1 MAYNFAVLPKQETDD
16 RKPET
21 TPVLDV
27 HPEERAQVAKFIANG
42 DSSSAVEAAKKIH
55 KRYKNAAS
63 EALLMDA
70 YIARIPALIDRNLEV
85 EARNLMEHVWER
97 YPASR
102 ERLKE
107 IRPLFSV
114 RKGELDALLQ
124 PLNDPSLSEEKR
136 AAIHKVI
143 ASQVADPGTLARC
156 NALPAEHPLRKTA
169 AALAAA
175 LEAVTSGPV
184 DDQALIFPE
193 ISRHSPFASW
203 KMLLRAIAAFY
214 RKDDELCQRCLAAI
228 DPHSAPARLIPA
240 LRAMIGQKQTLTP
253 ASEFLL
259 KQAGGTFEA
268 LRPKLIKLD
277 QLLEKKNLGP
287 AVREIRD
294 VLSVCQQN
302 CPGIIERLKQHI
314 GVRALLSG
322 LRYDRVESAL
332 QGHIVL
338 RDAYF
343 WRLMAR
349 SFEDPSLP
357 RGALLVACS
366 AWEEFRR
373 HAIREAWFPAQ
384 GPEVATLCLHMA
396 DLLNSLQM
404 EEYEPIRRQFFL
416 AFDGHAHYYK
426 DQPAEIRAVMLPRG
440 KIDFYF
446 IDPQKLLERA
456 CQADPCVENF
466 QRWFDWTSRNYP
478 ALTEFVAGRWR
489 VAFPKDV
496 RPLLHLMESAEK
508 TNALKK
514 AFGFMEQAE
523 QLDGLNPQVRKARL
537 RLLVSI
543 AVRHF
548 QNKKARLSELDLQ
561 AIESLPQAQQGD
573 RRAFV
578 AALRWVSSMLWGTD
592 EERVARTATVTR
604 LLNSEIAAEMV
615 LTGVARVCK
624 LQVKPV
630 APSALAPDA
639 KLAEGI
645 GRACALGDDMG
656 FKFEIPR
663 ALSGR
668 LLQELSG
675 EVAPDLPG
683 LSAIGEAALR
693 AENLPLAYAVAGAGL
708 TANSAGHAN
717 FLFLRARSLPPWEIR
732 RHDACL
738 GAASELARR
747 QRDHGLLDR
756 IGQWREEE
764 LDGMEPLS
772 DEITMSTEQIN
783 RVIQQEKEQRGYPT
797 SKPPQYIDDDADD
810 DYCDCPA
817 CRKQREGKPRAGMP
831 RGMPPGLE
839 VLEDLLDE
847 MAQQF
852 GPKQVAA
859 AIKDVMNDDIINFG
873 PAGKKKKKGR
883 QAREMSNDDTPF

>member
-1 MAYNFAVLPKQETDD
+1 M
-16 RKPET
+16 KPET
-21 TPVLDV
+21 TPVVDI
-27 HPEERAQVAKFIANG
+27 HPEERARVARFIANG

-55 KRYKNAAS
+55 KQYKNPAS
-63 EALLMDA
+63 EALLVDA
-70 YIARIPALIDRNLEV
+70 YIARIPVLIDRNLEV
-85 EARNLMEHVWER
+85 EARNLMEHVRER

-107 IRPLFSV
+107 IKALFSV

-124 PLNDPSLSEEKR
+124 PLNDPSLPEEKR

-143 ASQVADPGTLARC
+143 ATQVVDLGALAQC
-156 NALPAEHPLRKTA
+156 NALSAEHPLRKTA
-169 AALAAA
+169 TALAAA

-184 DDQALIFPE
+184 DDQSLIFPE
-193 ISRHSPFASW
+193 ISRHSPFAPW
-203 KMLLRAIAAFY
+203 KMLLRTIAAFY
-214 RKDDELCQRCLAAI
+214 RKDDGLCEKCLAAI
-228 DPHSAPARLIPA
+228 DPHSAPARLIPP

-253 ASEFLL
+253 ASKLLL
-259 KQAGGTFEA
+259 KQAGGNFEA

-277 QLLEKKNLGP
+277 QLLEKRNLGP
-287 AVREIRD
+287 AIREIRD
-294 VLSVCQQN
+294 VLSVSQQN

-349 SFEDPSLP
+349 SSEDPNLP
-357 RGALLVACS
+357 PAALLMACS

-384 GPEVATLCLHMA
+384 GLEVATLYLHMA
-396 DLLNSLQM
+396 DLLNRLRG
-404 EEYEPIRRQFFL
+404 EEYWPIRREFLL

-426 DQPAEIRAVMLPRG
+426 DQPAGIRAVMLPRG

-446 IDPQKLLERA
+446 IDMEKLLERA

-478 ALTEFVAGRWR
+478 VHSESVAGRWR
-489 VAFPKDV
+489 MAFPKDV

-543 AVRHF
+543 TVRHF

-573 RRAFV
+573 RKAFV

-592 EERVARTATVTR
+592 EERAVRTATVAQ
-604 LLNSEIAAEMV
+604 LLNSEIAAQVM
-615 LTGVARVCK
+615 LTGVARACK
-624 LQVKPV
+624 LPINVV
-630 APSALAPDA
+630 APVILAPDA

-645 GRACALGDDMG
+645 GRACALGDEMG
-656 FKFEIPR
+656 FKFEIPGT
-663 ALSGR
+663 LSER

-675 EVAPDLPG
+675 EVASDLPS
-683 LSAIGEAALR
+683 LAAMGEAALR
-693 AENLPLAYAVAGAGL
+693 TENVPLAYAVAGAGL
-708 TANSAGHAN
+708 AGNPMGHAN
-717 FLFLRARSLPPWEIR
+717 FLFLRARSLPPWEVQ
-732 RHDACL
+732 RHDGCL

-797 SKPPQYIDDDADD
+797 SKPPKYIDDGADG
-810 DYCDCPA
+810 DYCDCPK
-817 CRKQREGKPRAGMP
+817 CRKKRAEKPRTGMP
-831 RGMPPGLE
+831 RGMPLGLE

-859 AIKDVMNDDIINFG
+859 AIKDVMNEDIINFG

-883 QAREMSNDDTPF
+883 QTREVSDDDIPF